1 MSLEEKRAELEQFIA
16 NTKRTQKR
24 LAKGLV
30 VGVAISIVLLF
41 WKAPVGGAGIFI
53 CAVVALSGFW
63 ITGGHIVDFRN
74 RIKDLGKP
82 KTLKMVG
89 GGKRF

>member
-1 MSLEEKRAELEQFIA
+1 MSLEEKRAELERYIA

-24 LAKGLV
+24 LAVGLV
-30 VGVAISIVLLF
+30 IGVVISIGLLL
-41 WKAPVGGAGIFI
+41 WRAPVGGAGIAI

-74 RIKDLGKP
+74 RINDLGKP

>member
-1 MSLEEKRAELEQFIA
+1 MSLEEKRAELERYIA
-16 NTKRTQKR
+16 NTRRTQRR
-24 LAKGLV
+24 LATGLV
-30 VGVAISIVLLF
+30 IGVVVSIGLLL
-41 WKAPVGGAGIFI
+41 WRAPVGGAGIAI

-74 RIKDLGKP
+74 RIADLGKP